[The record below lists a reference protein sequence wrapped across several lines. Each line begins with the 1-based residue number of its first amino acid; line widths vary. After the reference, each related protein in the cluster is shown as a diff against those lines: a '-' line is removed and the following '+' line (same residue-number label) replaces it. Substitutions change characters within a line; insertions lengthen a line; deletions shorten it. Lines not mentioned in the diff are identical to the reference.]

1 MSEHILREIEK
12 LKRKIL
18 SLSALVEE
26 RVQQAIQ
33 SVNEKNAPLAQK
45 IIDGDIEVDQMEVD
59 VEEECLKILAL
70 YQPVA
75 IDLRFVVAVLKIN
88 GDLERVGDLAVNIAE
103 RALFL
108 AKQDPS
114 IAVPDFTEMIQ
125 KSLAMLRL
133 ALDSLMMRDI
143 ALARHVCMLDDEID
157 EMNRRIFG
165 TVQAGIVS
173 NPARIEPLL
182 HFLSISRHLE
192 RIADYATNVAEEV
205 IYMIKG
211 EIIRHRV
218 EVFIAQTESDGA
230 Q

>member
-1 MSEHILREIEK
+1 M
-12 LKRKIL
+12 
-18 SLSALVEE
+18 
-26 RVQQAIQ
+26 
-33 SVNEKNAPLAQK
+33 
-45 IIDGDIEVDQMEVD
+45 
-59 VEEECLKILAL
+59 
-70 YQPVA
+70 A

-88 GDLERVGDLAVNIAE
+88 GDLERIGDLAVNIAE
-103 RALFL
+103 RSLFL
-108 AKQDPS
+108 AKQDFP
-114 IAVPDFTEMIQ
+114 IAVPDFTEMIL
-125 KSLAMLRL
+125 KSVAMLRQ

-143 ALARHVCMLDDEID
+143 SLARHVCMLDDEVD

-165 TVQAGIVS
+165 TVQAGILS

-218 EVFIAQTESDGA
+218 EMFIAQTASEGA